1 MCGIAGVISP
11 RDSGSPDDLRE
22 TIQQMTDALT
32 RRGPDDG
39 GVWVGDDPFV
49 ALGHRRLSV
58 LELSDLGHQPAV
70 SSNDRYILTF
80 NGEIYN
86 FVELASQLTKY
97 RNDVIATSD
106 TQVMLAAFEQW
117 GVVEAINRFDGMF
130 AFLCFDRQ
138 ENRLYAVRDR
148 LGEKPLYFG
157 CHEGKILFASELK
170 AMQAVFRL
178 KPELDK
184 KALTLF
190 LRHGYI
196 PSPYSV
202 YQNIFKL
209 TPASMLSLDLDVAQQ
224 YVDDPAGL
232 PRLSV
237 KYWELKHSSCCPR
250 VTQTDF
256 DKVLSDAVERQMRSD
271 VPLGA
276 FLSGGVDSSL
286 IVALM
291 QRVSSRPVQT
301 FSIGFEREALNEA
314 PYAREV
320 ARHLKT
326 DHHERILTAK
336 EVMKSIPDLANVY
349 DEPFADSSQLPTLLV
364 SQVAREQVTV
374 CLSGDGGDEL
384 FGGYERYR
392 WAQRIWNTFS
402 WMPGRSRKAMARM
415 ILRGMGMFGGPLSF
429 VKHNTHLA
437 RLSRVASMLTEVE
450 RQQFYRVLL
459 SAERYPERYVV
470 DGGEPDYGLMHLG
483 MEEDHFLHQM
493 MYLDIHNYLPDDILT
508 KVDRAS
514 MHSSL
519 ELRAPLLDHHVVEA
533 AWGLRNLALEGGSRK
548 TKSVLRQLLY
558 QSVPRELI
566 ERPKRGF
573 AVPLDE
579 WLRGPLRQW
588 SENYLNHDRLKQSGL
603 FQSDA
608 VMLIWNNFLKGKP
621 GSQHFLWNVLMF
633 ELWRETWG

>member
-11 RDSGSPDDLRE
+11 HDSVRSGDLRE

-39 GVWVGDDPFV
+39 GIWASDDQVV

-58 LELSDLGHQPAV
+58 LELSDLGHQPMV
-70 SSNDRYILTF
+70 SSSDRYVLTF

-86 FVELASQLTKY
+86 FVEIAGQLTKY

-106 TQVMLAAFEQW
+106 TRVMLAAFEQW
-117 GVVEAINRFDGMF
+117 GVVDAVKRFDGMF

-138 ENRLYAVRDR
+138 KNRLHAVRDR

-170 AMQAVFRL
+170 AMQAVFRR

-184 KALTLF
+184 RALTLF

-196 PSPYSV
+196 PSPYSI

-224 YVDDPAGL
+224 YVNDPTGL
-232 PRLSV
+232 PRLPV
-237 KYWELKHSSCCPR
+237 RYWKLGRPAYCPR
-250 VTQTDF
+250 VTQADF
-256 DKVLSDAVERQMRSD
+256 DQILTDAVERQMRSD

-291 QRVSSRPVQT
+291 QRTSSRPVRT

-336 EVMKSIPDLANVY
+336 EVMKAIPDLANVY

-402 WMPGRSRKAMARM
+402 WMPSRGRKAMCKM
-415 ILRGMGMFGGPLSF
+415 VLRGMGLFEGPLSF

-437 RLSRVASMLTEVE
+437 RLSRVASMLTEAE

-459 SAERYPERYVV
+459 SAERHPERYVV
-470 DGGEPDYGLMHLG
+470 DGGDPEYGLTRLG
-483 MEEDHFLHQM
+483 LEGDHFLHQM

-533 AWGLRNLALEGGSRK
+533 AWGLRNIALDGGSRK

-588 SENYLNHDRLKQSGL
+588 SESYLNHDRLKQSGL

-608 VMLIWNNFLKGKP
+608 VMLTWNNFLKGKP

>member
-11 RDSGSPDDLRE
+11 RDSVRPDDLRE
-22 TIQQMTDALT
+22 TIQKMTDALT
-32 RRGPDDG
+32 RRGPDDS

-97 RNDVIATSD
+97 RNDVITTSD

-209 TPASMLSLDLDVAQQ
+209 TPASTLSLDLDVVQQ

-232 PRLSV
+232 PKLPV
-237 KYWELKHSSCCPR
+237 QYWALKNPDHCPHT
-250 VTQTDF
+250 TQTDF
-256 DKVLSDAVERQMRSD
+256 DKVLIDAVERQMRSD

-291 QRVSSRPVQT
+291 QRMSSHPVQT
-301 FSIGFEREALNEA
+301 FSIGFERESLNEA

-336 EVMKSIPDLANVY
+336 EVMKSIPDLAGIY

-402 WMPGRSRKAMARM
+402 WMSCRSRKAMAWM
-415 ILRGMGMFGGPLSF
+415 ILRGMGVLEGPLSF

-437 RLSRVASMLTEVE
+437 RLSRVASMLTEAE

-459 SAERYPERYVV
+459 SAERHPERYVV
-470 DGGEPDYGLMHLG
+470 DGGEPEYGLTHLRL
-483 MEEDHFLHQM
+483 EDDHFLHQM

-533 AWGLRNLALEGGSRK
+533 AWGLRNLALDGGSRK

-579 WLRGPLRQW
+579 WLRGSLRQW
-588 SENYLNHDRLKQSGL
+588 SENYLNHERLKQSGL

-608 VMLIWNNFLKGKP
+608 IMLTWNNFLKGKP